1 MHIILTHHN
10 ADFDAVASMFG
21 AWKLK
26 PGATPVLP
34 VRQNANVVE
43 FLALYRSGLP
53 FVNWQ
58 DFKARHIAH
67 ITLTDTQTVPQ
78 VRNAKPDTPLHIIEH
93 HAPERDPAPHET
105 LDYYPLG
112 AITTYFVEQIQA
124 QHIALTPLEAT
135 LLALGIYEDTGMLT
149 YGGTTARD
157 VRAIAWLLDNGAM
170 LDTIRRFLEHPLNDE
185 QQALFKTLLEH
196 TETLLIQGY
205 AIIIASTQLDFNLH
219 GINSVAASLRE
230 ILDCTALIV
239 LVQMPEVVQ
248 LVARSADDA
257 VNVGA
262 VAQHFGGGGHV
273 RAAAAAIHGKPLS
286 DIRET
291 IRAMLV
297 EQIQPAVRVGDL
309 MSYRP
314 RTVRAD
320 EIVKDI
326 VPLLRRIGHEG
337 YPVLDAN
344 QQVVGLLTR
353 RDADRAVEH
362 GLSSATVRDIMQSG
376 SHTLMPDASVPILE
390 ELMVSSGWG
399 QIPIVDAA
407 GTLTG
412 IVTRTDLIKHHARTQ
427 KTIVPPQPTVSRL
440 QMAEVLGE
448 ATAAL
453 IEIVAQHAQQQH
465 ITLHLIGGTVRDI
478 LLNRYNQDID
488 FVVEGD
494 GIAFAR
500 QLQDRYGGK
509 LHTHAPFGTAKWHL
523 DDAVR
528 QALALKSSPEHLD
541 FVTARNEFY
550 AHPTALPTVYSGSI
564 KLDVARRDFTLNTLA
579 VQVSPAGA
587 FGRILDVFGGVADLE
602 AGIIRVLHSLSF
614 VDDPTRMLRAVRFAE
629 RLNFTLEPRTAELM
643 QSALPMLRRIT
654 GERLRNELTLLLQEV
669 TPERALRQLDKLG
682 ILSAIHPAL
691 HFDDN
696 VMNEVFRKIKPHP
709 PTPGQPSQGAAPK
722 NGDAEILPKNSE
734 IFYFAAW
741 FAQLDDVTGI
751 CERLLFGATETRL
764 LVSVA
769 TLHQEQAR
777 LQDKTAKIS
786 DVVRWLETF
795 PPEALALV
803 AFLLD
808 ETAQGRL
815 VFYREKMLLRPL
827 TDGNRLIALGLKP
840 GKHFKTILDTL
851 RDAWLDG
858 DIQNA
863 SDEDA
868 LLQRLMR
875 HIPE

>member
-1 MHIILTHHN
+1 MHIILTHNN
-10 ADFDAVASMFG
+10 ADFDAIASMLG
-21 AWKLK
+21 AWKLT
-26 PGATPVLP
+26 PAATPVLP
-34 VRQNANVVE
+34 VRQNANVGE

-58 DFKARHIAH
+58 DFKTRHIAQ

-78 VRNAKPDTPLHIIEH
+78 VRNAKPNTPVHIIEH
-93 HAPERDPAPHET
+93 HAPERDPAAHEH
-105 LDYYPLG
+105 LEYYPLG

-124 QHIALTPLEAT
+124 RHIALTPLEAT

-157 VRAIAWLLDNGAM
+157 ARAIAWLLDNGAM
-170 LDTIRRFLEHPLNDE
+170 LDSVRRFLEHPLNDE

-205 AIIIASTQLDFNLH
+205 TVIVASTQLDFNMH

-257 VNVGA
+257 VNVGM
-262 VAQHFGGGGHV
+262 VAQHLGGGGHV
-273 RAAAAAIHGKPLS
+273 RAAAAAIHGKTLS
-286 DIRET
+286 EVRDT

-297 EQIQPAVRVGDL
+297 EQIQPAVRVADL
-309 MSYRP
+309 MSYHP
-314 RTVRAD
+314 RTVRAE
-320 EIVKDI
+320 EIVKDM

-337 YPVLDAN
+337 YPVLDESR
-344 QQVVGLLTR
+344 QVVGLLTR

-362 GLSSATVRDIMQSG
+362 GLSSATVREVMQSG
-376 SHTLMPDASVPILE
+376 THTLTPDASVPTLE

-407 GTLTG
+407 GKLTG

-427 KTIVPPQPTVSRL
+427 KTSVPPQPMVTRL

-448 ATAAL
+448 NTAAL
-453 IEIVAQHAQQQH
+453 IDIVATHAQQQH
-465 ITLHLIGGTVRDI
+465 LTLHLIGGTVRDI

-494 GIAFAR
+494 GIAFA
-500 QLQDRYGGK
+500 QKLHAHYGGK

-523 DDAVR
+523 DDDVR
-528 QALALKSSPEHLD
+528 QKLQLKSSPEHLD

-579 VQVSPAGA
+579 VQVSPAGT

-629 RLNFTLEPRTAELM
+629 RLNFTIEPRTAELM
-643 QSALPMLRRIT
+643 QTALPMLRRIT
-654 GERLRNELTLLLQEV
+654 GERLRNELSLILYEV
-669 TPERALRQLDKLG
+669 TPERALYQLDILG
-682 ILSAIHPAL
+682 ILKAIHPAL
-691 HFDDN
+691 RFDETMVEALN
-696 VMNEVFRKIKPHP
+696 SIREKY
-709 PTPGQPSQGAAPK
+709 SAGARHVSPLQIA
-722 NGDAEILPKNSE
+722 DNSE
-734 IFYFAAW
+734 TLYFAAW
-741 FAQLDDVTGI
+741 FAQLEDVAGI
-751 CERLLFGATETRL
+751 CERLLFGATDTRL
-764 LVSVA
+764 FVSVA
-769 TLHQEQAR
+769 TLYREQAR
-777 LQDKTAKIS
+777 LLDKTARIS
-786 DVVRWLETF
+786 ETVHWLETF
-795 PPEALALV
+795 PPEALPLMMYLLEEAAQTQL
-803 AFLLD
+803 AFYQDKL
-808 ETAQGRL
+808 Q
-815 VFYREKMLLRPL
+815 LRPL
-827 TDGNRLIALGLKP
+827 TDGNRLITLGLKP
-840 GKHFKTILDTL
+840 GKQFKTILDAL

-858 DIQNA
+858 VIQTA
-863 SDEDA
+863 SDEEA
-868 LLQRLMR
+868 LLQRLIQQSLR
-875 HIPE
+875 